1 MSEFSV
7 KILLQIIIFTIT
19 TRLLVLM
26 VPDDVV
32 VDTPPIDL
40 TRPSRPLHPGFIQAL
55 CGGSES
61 RPTGKPDPDAT
72 APACLQ
78 QQCEEEELAACGP
91 ITFTPPCSVLSLRR
105 FKTCKSGFVLGS

>member
-55 CGGSES
+55 
-61 RPTGKPDPDAT
+61 
-72 APACLQ
+72 
-78 QQCEEEELAACGP
+78 
-91 ITFTPPCSVLSLRR
+91 
-105 FKTCKSGFVLGS
+105 